1 MLLKKSLIKIIK
13 ILGIG
18 FTILYPFIVFLALKK
33 HVVVRFLG
41 LLLLAAAGISFIRHK
56 NIWIFICV
64 LLFGAGLIVFND
76 DIFLKLYPVLMNT
89 SVCLMFALS
98 LRDTPLV
105 EKIAKK
111 MGYSLDTQQKEYTRH
126 VTCAWAIFMFL
137 LAIVSF
143 ITVFLSDETWVLFN
157 GLISYILI
165 AIMMG
170 VEFLVRKR
178 FMNVRGNK

>member
-41 LLLLAAAGISFIRHK
+41 LLLLAAAGISFVRHK

-64 LLFGAGLIVFND
+64 LLFCAGLIVFND

-89 SVCLMFALS
+89 SACLMFALS
-98 LRDTPLV
+98 LRETPLV

-143 ITVFLSDETWVLFN
+143 ITVFLSNKTWVLFN

>member
-41 LLLLAAAGISFIRHK
+41 LLLLAAAGISFVRHK

-137 LAIVSF
+137 LTIVSF
-143 ITVFLSDETWVLFN
+143 ITVFLSNETWVLFN

>member
-41 LLLLAAAGISFIRHK
+41 LLLLAAAGISFVRHK

-89 SVCLMFALS
+89 SACLMFALS
-98 LRDTPLV
+98 LRETPLV

-143 ITVFLSDETWVLFN
+143 ITVFLSNETWVLFN

-165 AIMMG
+165 AIMIG

>member
-111 MGYSLDTQQKEYTRH
+111 IGYSLDTQQKEYTRH

>member
-18 FTILYPFIVFLALKK
+18 FTILYPFVVFLALKK
-33 HVVVRFLG
+33 HVAMRFLV
-41 LLLLAAAGISFIRHK
+41 LLLVVAAGISFVRNK
-56 NIWIFICV
+56 NIWIFACI

-76 DIFLKLYPVLMNT
+76 NIFLKLYPVLMNI

-98 LRDTPLV
+98 LRNIPLI

-111 MGYSLDTQQKEYTRH
+111 MGYDLDINQKEYARRT
-126 VTCAWAIFMFL
+126 TIAWAIFMFCL
-137 LAIVSF
+137 TVISF
-143 ITVFLSDETWVLFN
+143 VTVFLSDEIWVMFN

-165 AIMMG
+165 AIMMS
-170 VEFLVRKR
+170 VEFLIRKR
-178 FMNVRGNK
+178 FTNVHRNK

>member
-18 FTILYPFIVFLALKK
+18 FIILYPFIVFLALKK

-41 LLLLAAAGISFIRHK
+41 LLLLAAAGISFVRHK

-89 SVCLMFALS
+89 SACLMFALS
-98 LRDTPLV
+98 LRETPLV

-143 ITVFLSDETWVLFN
+143 ITVFLSNETWVLFN